1 MFVLARTRK
10 TVKLFQHRSF
20 LCAQL
25 VLSGLVL
32 HILNDGLVG
41 ARTWRVFHGVD
52 GTLIRGI
59 LRTVFAHIGLG
70 EVVGAGA
77 GCGRDEMLLFWSLL
91 SSNSRG
97 KTSKTR

>member
-1 MFVLARTRK
+1 MFVLAWSRK
-10 TVKLFQHRSF
+10 TVKLFQHGSL

-32 HILNDGLVG
+32 HILNDGLVS
-41 ARTWRVFHGVD
+41 ARTRRVFHGVD

-70 EVVGAGA
+70 EVVGAWA
-77 GCGRDEMLLFWSLL
+77 GCRRHEMLLFWSLF
-91 SSNSRG
+91 SSNP
-97 KTSKTR
+97 KQNN